1 MTYDA
6 SIVMVFVTALDL
18 YRQLWCLICF
28 SGAYLHTACARAYRE
43 CTAAENVM
51 LQTLCNVTVQSE
63 HAVSKIMDGNNV
75 AQCHAWPTVDD
86 PCLMIVAGAHAS
98 DNEVLPG
105 ASG

>member
-75 AQCHAWPTVDD
+75 AHVQPVQWRDSRNVTHGLPLTIHA
-86 PCLMIVAGAHAS
+86 L
-98 DNEVLPG
+98 
-105 ASG
+105 